1 MSRQEMREGEFVMA
15 GVQRAV
21 KGQKSYDWGRMNR
34 RMQVRMAGLAE
45 PTCYNYENYCCRL
58 SLCWIVLLTVTR
70 TPRAVT
76 VSNMSPQPGMKCG
89 DLKNQSRIRRMKR
102 SSTWTNQRGA

>member
-1 MSRQEMREGEFVMA
+1 M
-15 GVQRAV
+15 
-21 KGQKSYDWGRMNR
+21 
-34 RMQVRMAGLAE
+34 
-45 PTCYNYENYCCRL
+45 